1 VAGAQAEPDLG
12 RGSSIWAKSCR
23 DVGGERQ
30 AAATTYGRESCEE
43 ENEAGGGRGRRGR
56 PRRTGA
62 AATWRGRLAAGGS
75 RRQTRERQVVKGERG
90 DKVEEGFKIKK
101 T

>member
-1 VAGAQAEPDLG
+1 MAGAQVEPDLG

-43 ENEAGGGRGRRGR
+43 ENEAGGGRGGCADGRGER
-56 PRRTGA
+56 GLEWHGGLERA
-62 AATWRGRLAAGGS
+62 AAACSWWK
-75 RRQTRERQVVKGERG
+75 TRKGERR
-90 DKVEEGFKIKK
+90 VRRR
-101 T
+101 